1 LCSTHA
7 QIRNSWSNGKIT
19 LFRWGKP
26 DCAVIGPS
34 CLPYLSAVRKI
45 ECSKPL
51 ERIRLTS
58 NQRPC
63 TVHLETHP
71 EHMSATK
78 DTRSALSRITPIY
91 TTVTPDYAPAL
102 SPHRVL
108 GLQAPKPRLIPSF
121 PPAPIL
127 YFLREPSM
135 TARTISHLILLAAVT
150 GNLGP

>member
-1 LCSTHA
+1 MAHGA
-7 QIRNSWSNGKIT
+7 
-19 LFRWGKP
+19 
-26 DCAVIGPS
+26 AIGPS
-34 CLPYLSAVRKI
+34 SLPYLSAVRKI
-45 ECSKPL
+45 ECRKPL
-51 ERIRLTS
+51 ERIQLTS
-58 NQRPC
+58 KQRPC

-91 TTVTPDYAPAL
+91 TTANPDYAPAL

-108 GLQAPKPRLIPSF
+108 GLQAPSPGLSRLSR